1 MEVATFSEVRN
12 DTLIVHA
19 RRTEEDEPPPSL
31 IGPPGIAIRE
41 LVAIHDT
48 GASQSNHA
56 RRLLELG
63 DAAYVGAPVI
73 IDGKTVAVVEFTSR
87 RARAIFNEGDVE
99 MIGSLARWLESELV
113 QATLL
118 ESARPPRQK
127 ASKSP
132 AFLASMSK
140 ELRTPISSLIG
151 LSKALKGENMG
162 PLTDEQRRTM
172 EAVHESGR
180 HLMSLVNDILE
191 LAKIESGEMSLD
203 VERCDLRKV
212 CEAAI
217 RETKEQADAKGV
229 RIVAA
234 FDPRADFVRGDE
246 PRMLQIIATM
256 LATSIRRSP
265 TGARVGFEVIVDAER
280 EAIRFDVSDEGPS
293 LSDDELRSV
302 FSPFAEVDA
311 ALSQHS
317 AGLGIGISLA
327 HKLAAMHGGGFAV
340 ERREVGHRFSAAIP
354 NRASESKPPCRS
366 SWQNLLVM
374 VVDLGDGDSTTF
386 QAHLRNRGHRV
397 LVASGFEEARDLSAM
412 FRPDVVVLEIDSAE
426 GDGLTILRAMRSTH
440 GSNLAEVPVVVSASL
455 RLPGDESRFRD
466 AGATAFLS
474 RPAAAKSFISSIES
488 AGPFTS
494 I

>member
-1 MEVATFSEVRN
+1 
-12 DTLIVHA
+12 
-19 RRTEEDEPPPSL
+19 
-31 IGPPGIAIRE
+31 
-41 LVAIHDT
+41 
-48 GASQSNHA
+48 
-56 RRLLELG
+56 
-63 DAAYVGAPVI
+63 
-73 IDGKTVAVVEFTSR
+73 
-87 RARAIFNEGDVE
+87 
-99 MIGSLARWLESELV
+99 
-113 QATLL
+113 
-118 ESARPPRQK
+118 
-127 ASKSP
+127 
-132 AFLASMSK
+132 
-140 ELRTPISSLIG
+140 
-151 LSKALKGENMG
+151 
-162 PLTDEQRRTM
+162 
-172 EAVHESGR
+172 
-180 HLMSLVNDILE
+180 
-191 LAKIESGEMSLD
+191 
-203 VERCDLRKV
+203 
-212 CEAAI
+212 
-217 RETKEQADAKGV
+217 
-229 RIVAA
+229 
-234 FDPRADFVRGDE
+234 
-246 PRMLQIIATM
+246 MLQIIATM

-311 ALSQHS
+311 ALFQHS